1 MPQSDQ
7 PYEMLDLVNEN
18 DKVIGVVSR
27 EEVETKLLELD
38 GMVRAVNCFMVNSAG
53 KIWVPRRTSHKSIAP
68 KGLDF
73 SVGEHV
79 KAGESYAQAIVRGFD
94 EELRMSI
101 DPLKLTYVGMV
112 NLRRHNLLPYLETI
126 FILHHDAVPNY
137 NKNDFS
143 SYEWLL
149 PADFVSRIKNGE
161 VAKRNLLPALEMYN
175 HKIKYR
181 SMSDEPNPTGE

>member
-7 PYEMLDLVNEN
+7 PYEMFDLVNEN

-53 KIWVPRRTSHKSIAP
+53 KIWVPPRTSHKSIAP
-68 KGLDF
+68 NGLDF

-94 EELRMSI
+94 EELHMLVDFSEF
-101 DPLKLTYVGMV
+101 TCVGIV
-112 NLRRHNLLPYLETI
+112 NLRQHGLLPYLETV
-126 FILHHDAVPNY
+126 FVFYTDAVPNY
-137 NKNDFS
+137 NKNDFI

-149 PADFVSRIKNGE
+149 PVDFVSRIKNGE

-181 SMSDEPNPTGE
+181 SMSDEPNTTGE